1 MNFTSFILK
10 KVISLSFLVL
20 GGLGSDLLTFFLA
33 VTLGVDPAMISEI
46 FRLLTIF
53 GDDVEF
59 VDEDGVVLKVV
70 LVDEEEG
77 VFLNGSACTS

>member
-1 MNFTSFILK
+1 
-10 KVISLSFLVL
+10 
-20 GGLGSDLLTFFLA
+20 
-33 VTLGVDPAMISEI
+33 MISEI
-46 FRLLTIF
+46 FRLLAIF